1 MRLAQRRA
9 VITGGSSGLGLA
21 IAQAFVSAGASV
33 LLCGRRSDALE
44 AARER
49 FASTERVHTFAAD
62 VTKRDEVQ
70 RLMAS
75 ADELGGIDI
84 LVNAAGM
91 AMTRP
96 ADELTDSEWDEVHD
110 VNVRGTVV
118 CCQEAFPLLR
128 SSRGCIVNVGSLT
141 SFVAIPGRLAYAST
155 KGAIVTVTR
164 TLAVEWAPHGV
175 RVNALIPGYIDT
187 PLLREIERRGLVDF
201 DALAKRTPLGRLGTP
216 EDVAGPAVFLASDE
230 STFVTGH
237 CLAVD
242 GGWLAYG
249 FV

>member
-1 MRLAQRRA
+1 
-9 VITGGSSGLGLA
+9 
-21 IAQAFVSAGASV
+21 
-33 LLCGRRSDALE
+33 
-44 AARER
+44 
-49 FASTERVHTFAAD
+49 
-62 VTKRDEVQ
+62 
-70 RLMAS
+70 
-75 ADELGGIDI
+75 
-84 LVNAAGM
+84 
-91 AMTRP
+91 MTRP

>member
-21 IAQAFVSAGASV
+21 IAHAFVSAGASV

-44 AARER
+44 AARES
-49 FASTERVHTFAAD
+49 FASPERVHTFAAD
-62 VTKRDEVQ
+62 VTKRDEVR

-75 ADELGGIDI
+75 AHELGGIDI